1 MVYKIHP
8 GREIIVLSENEL
20 SNFDFSLHIAVT
32 QLHTQPGV
40 VEKLLED
47 TRDCVSEIL
56 KSDNKND
63 TPTVRTQQIPITF
76 YFLFV
81 YQAVIYGTNQK
92 VPDKSL
98 VCDMAKLYI
107 GACYNTGIPSTTTVD

>member
-1 MVYKIHP
+1 MAYKIHQ
-8 GREIIVLSENEL
+8 GKSIIRRSHKEIL
-20 SNFDFSLHIAVT
+20 FYFSLHIAVT

-63 TPTVRTQQIPITF
+63 TPTVRILSPMIFHSHFDSTRLLFTVQIKKYRISPWS
-76 YFLFV
+76 
-81 YQAVIYGTNQK
+81 VIWRNYL
-92 VPDKSL
+92 L
-98 VCDMAKLYI
+98 VHVMI
-107 GACYNTGIPSTTTVD
+107 HI